1 MANVTLHK
9 LNLGLSNAYL
19 IKADGCILVDTGAPK
34 EEKRILEAV
43 AKHGVASKDIS
54 LILHTHVHSDHVG
67 SSVALKQTIDAPL
80 AYHPADEALMQQG
93 NNGKLKGIGL
103 RGAFYAKLFSHKPF
117 EAFSADLKLQDGLRL
132 DDYGLPASVLHT
144 PGHTAGSVS
153 LMFDS
158 GDAIVGD
165 VLMGGHMGGNLL
177 PQKPNY
183 QYFAEEKTQLHSSLK
198 KLAAQPIKSYFV
210 GHGGPLEADKVKKWL
225 ESVS

>member
-1 MANVTLHK
+1 MARLTLHK
-9 LNLGLSNAYL
+9 LKLGLSNAYL
-19 IKADGCILVDTGAPK
+19 IKAEGCILVDTGAPN
-34 EEKRILEAV
+34 EEKRILA
-43 AKHGVASKDIS
+43 ALKNHGVSSKDIS

-67 SSVALKQTIDAPL
+67 NTVALKQTIDAPL
-80 AYHPADEALMQQG
+80 AYHSADETLMQQS

-117 EAFSADLKLQDGLRL
+117 ETFSADLNLQDGLRL

-153 LMFDS
+153 LMLDS

-183 QYFAEEKTQLHSSLK
+183 QYFAEDKTQLHSSLK
-198 KLAAQPIKSYFV
+198 KLAEQPIKSYLV
-210 GHGGPLEADKVKKWL
+210 GHGGPLKGETVKNWL
-225 ESVS
+225 ESVA